1 MNDVSGE
8 RGEMGERE
16 GERFLEVRNNCGQ
29 EMGFGT
35 WKIEEEKALIG
46 GRIVPNHIE
55 KYEG

>member
-1 MNDVSGE
+1 
-8 RGEMGERE
+8 MGERE